1 MYKKQRW
8 YKYEK
13 IAQDFLIQKGFSI
26 LDTNFTIR
34 WWEIDIISQKDNIV
48 SFVEV
53 KWVSK
58 YTDFQDYITAS
69 KLKALERTAKHWI
82 YKNDDE
88 SILEYRF
95 DLILVE
101 NDKVIDFIEWITS

>member
-1 MYKKQRW
+1 MQKKQLW
-8 YKYEK
+8 YKYED
-13 IAQDFLIQKGFSI
+13 IARKFLEEKGFKI

-34 WWEIDIISQKDNIV
+34 WWEIDIIAQKGNIV

-58 YTDFQDYITAS
+58 TIDFQDYITNS
-69 KLKALERTAKHWI
+69 KLKALERTANHWI

-88 SILEYRF
+88 SIFEYRF

-101 NDKVIDFIEWITS
+101 NGKVIEFIEGFTS

>member
-1 MYKKQRW
+1 MHRKKLW

-13 IAQDFLIQKGFSI
+13 IAQNFLIQNWFTI

-34 WWEIDIISQKDNIV
+34 WWEIDIIAQKNDIV

-58 YTDFQDYITAS
+58 YTDFQDYISSS
-69 KLKALERTAKHWI
+69 KLKALEKTANHWI
-82 YKNDDE
+82 FKNDNE
-88 SILEYRF
+88 NISEYRF

-101 NDKVIDFIEWITS
+101 NDKVIDFIEWFTT

>member
-1 MYKKQRW
+1 MQRKQLW

-13 IAQDFLIQKGFSI
+13 IAKDFLIQKGFSI
-26 LDTNFTIR
+26 LDINFTIR
-34 WWEIDIISQKDNIV
+34 WWEIDIIVKKSNII

-58 YTDFQDYITAS
+58 YTDFKDYITVS
-69 KLKALERTAKHWI
+69 KLKALERTANHRM
-82 YKNDDE
+82 YKYDDE

-95 DLILVE
+95 DLIFIE
-101 NDKVIDFIEWITS
+101 NDKIVDFIEWFTS